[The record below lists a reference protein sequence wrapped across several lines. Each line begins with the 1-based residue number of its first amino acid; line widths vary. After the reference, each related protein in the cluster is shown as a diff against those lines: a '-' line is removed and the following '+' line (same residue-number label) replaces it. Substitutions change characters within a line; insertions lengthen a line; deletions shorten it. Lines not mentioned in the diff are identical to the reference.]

1 MRSCDRSTKETEMTR
16 WLGTARFRMVNSA
29 GSLVLEQRVIEETP
43 DRSSLAENEIQ
54 NKRNTTRPNPPF
66 T

>member
-1 MRSCDRSTKETEMTR
+1 
-16 WLGTARFRMVNSA
+16 MVNSA

-66 T
+66 TWTDPMIDEQYYRKKNKKEKDI